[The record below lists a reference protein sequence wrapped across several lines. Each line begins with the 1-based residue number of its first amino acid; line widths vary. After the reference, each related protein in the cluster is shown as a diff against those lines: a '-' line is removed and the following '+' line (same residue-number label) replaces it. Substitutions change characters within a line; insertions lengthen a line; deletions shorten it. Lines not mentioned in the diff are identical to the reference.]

1 MYPDTMNEVVLSV
14 ENLSKQYRLGKI
26 GTGSLRQD
34 ISHWWKYK
42 VLKEQDPFFYGGE
55 DERYIWAL
63 RNVNFELKKGE
74 ALGII
79 GSNGSGKS
87 TLLKIISRI
96 TSPTKGHVYGKGTVS
111 SILEIGTGFHPE
123 LSGRENILMSGYA
136 LGMKKQEIRKKFD
149 EIVAFSGIAK
159 FIDTP
164 VKRYSSGMYVRLAFS
179 VAAHLEPD
187 ILIIDEVLAVG
198 DVEFQKKCMGKMQ
211 DVSHEKGRT
220 IIFVSHNMT
229 AINNLCSQAIWLEK
243 GIIQKTGTSKDVV
256 KSYLEKFA
264 RPSAPK
270 EWSDLATAPGNDII
284 RLKKTSVEAIGQ
296 SFINVATP
304 IKISCEFWCFAQAFS
319 INVNVRLEA
328 EHGECVFNLGSSS
341 VHAQHSIMQLNVV
354 IPPRLLNNQTYSVS
368 LTVVK
373 NHSEPI
379 FEFSN
384 CLAIDVQDER
394 QDMNYFGAWPGVIR
408 PTINND
414 LLIKEL
420 LENDQPKKA
429 SSMDA

>member
-1 MYPDTMNEVVLSV
+1 MEEIVLSV

-34 ISHWWKYK
+34 ISYWWKQSI
-42 VLKEQDPFFYGGE
+42 LKKNDPFFYSE

-63 RNVNFELKKGE
+63 KDVSFQLKNGE
-74 ALGII
+74 ALGIV

-87 TLLKIISRI
+87 TLLKIVSRI
-96 TSPTKGHVYGKGTVS
+96 TAPTRGHVYGKGTVS

-123 LSGRENILMSGYA
+123 LSGRENIFMSGYA
-136 LGMKKQEIRKKFD
+136 LGMTKQEIKKKFD
-149 EIVAFSGIAK
+149 EIVAFSGIEK

-211 DVSHEKGRT
+211 DVSREKGRT
-220 IIFVSHNMT
+220 ILFVSHNMT
-229 AINNLCSQAIWLEK
+229 AINNLCSKAIWLEK
-243 GIIQKTGTSKDVV
+243 GIVQKTGAAKEVV

-264 RPSAPK
+264 KPNAPK
-270 EWSDLATAPGNDII
+270 EWSEPSAAPGNNLI
-284 RLKKTSVEAIGQ
+284 RLKKTTVEATGQ
-296 SFINVATP
+296 SFISVTTP
-304 IKISCEFWCFAQAFS
+304 IKISCEFWCFAEGFS
-319 INVNVRLEA
+319 INVNVRLNGEQ
-328 EHGECVFNLGSSS
+328 GECVFNLGSSS
-341 VHAQHSIMQLNVV
+341 VQAQHSVMQLDVV

-368 LTVVK
+368 LTIVK
-373 NHSEPI
+373 NHSEPL

-384 CLAIDVQDER
+384 CLSIDVQDER
-394 QDMNYFGAWPGVIR
+394 QNMNYFGAWPGVIR
-408 PTINND
+408 PEINNN
-414 LLIKEL
+414 LRIKQL
-420 LENDQPKKA
+420 LENDQLKKRPVV
-429 SSMDA
+429 

>member
-1 MYPDTMNEVVLSV
+1 MEEIVLSV

-34 ISHWWKYK
+34 LNHWWKHK
-42 VLKEQDPFFYGGE
+42 MLKKPDPFFYAGE
-55 DERYIWAL
+55 DERFIWAL
-63 RNVNFELKKGE
+63 KDVNFELNSGD

-87 TLLKIISRI
+87 TLLKIISKI
-96 TSPTKGHVYGKGTVS
+96 TLPTKGYVRGKGTIS

-123 LSGRENILMSGYA
+123 LSGRENIFMSGYA
-136 LGMKKQEIRKKFD
+136 LGMTKEEIRKKFD
-149 EIVAFSGIAK
+149 EIVAFSGIEK

-211 DVSHEKGRT
+211 DVSHQKGRT
-220 IIFVSHNMT
+220 ILFVSHNMT
-229 AINNLCSQAIWLEK
+229 AINNLCSKAIWLEK
-243 GIIQKTGTSKDVV
+243 GILQKNGTAKEVV

-264 RPSAPK
+264 KPNLPK
-270 EWSDLATAPGNDII
+270 EWVESSAAPGNDMI
-284 RLKKTSVEAIGQ
+284 RLKKTSVEAIEQ
-296 SFINVATP
+296 SFISVATP
-304 IKISCEFWCFAQAFS
+304 VKICCEFWCLAEGFS
-319 INVNVRLEA
+319 VNINVRLNA
-328 EHGECVFNLGSSS
+328 EHGECVFDLGSSS
-341 VHAQHSIMQLNVV
+341 VQAQRSIMQLDV
-354 IPPRLLNNQTYSVS
+354 IIPARLLNNQTYSVS

-384 CLAIDVQDER
+384 CLSLDVQDER
-394 QDMNYFGAWPGVIR
+394 QEMNYFGAWPGVIR
-408 PTINND
+408 PSINNN
-414 LLIKEL
+414 LRIKEL
-420 LENDQPKKA
+420 LENDQTKKI
-429 SSMDA
+429 SSWNA

>member
-1 MYPDTMNEVVLSV
+1 MEEIVVSA

-34 ISHWWKYK
+34 INYWWKHT
-42 VLKEQDPFFYGGE
+42 VLKKPDPFFFNGE
-55 DERYIWAL
+55 DDRFIWAL
-63 RNVNFELKKGE
+63 KDVSFQVKKGE

-96 TSPTKGHVYGKGTVS
+96 TAPTKGYVRGKGTVS

-123 LSGRENILMSGYA
+123 LSGRENIFMSGYA
-136 LGMKKQEIRKKFD
+136 LGMTKEEIKKKFD
-149 EIVAFSGIAK
+149 EIVAFSGVEK

-198 DVEFQKKCMGKMQ
+198 DAEFQKKCMGKMQ
-211 DVSHEKGRT
+211 DVSHQKERT
-220 IIFVSHNMT
+220 ILFVSHNMT
-229 AINNLCSQAIWLEK
+229 AVNNLCSKAIWLEK
-243 GIIQKTGTSKDVV
+243 GMIQQYGASKDVV

-264 RPSAPK
+264 RPSLPK
-270 EWSDLATAPGNDII
+270 EWNDPLSAPGNESI
-284 RLKKTSVEAIGQ
+284 RLKRTSVEAIGQ
-296 SFINVATP
+296 PFISVASP
-304 IKISCEFWCFAQAFS
+304 VKISCQFWCWAEGFA
-319 INVNVRLEA
+319 INVNVQLNA
-328 EHGECVFNLGSSS
+328 EQGECVFNLGSSS
-341 VHAQHSIMQLNVV
+341 AQATRSVMQLDVV
-354 IPPRLLNNQTYSVS
+354 IPARLLNNQNYSIS

-379 FEFSN
+379 VDFSN
-384 CLAIDVQDER
+384 CLSFEVQDER
-394 QDMNYFGAWPGVIR
+394 QHINYFGTWPGVIR
-408 PTINND
+408 PVIDNNLIIKEILETD
-414 LLIKEL
+414 LLQTPNRI
-420 LENDQPKKA
+420 NG
-429 SSMDA
+429 

>member
-1 MYPDTMNEVVLSV
+1 MEEIVLRV

-34 ISHWWKYK
+34 ISYWWKHS
-42 VLKEQDPFFYGGE
+42 VLKKHDPFFYSG
-55 DERYIWAL
+55 DDDRFIWAL
-63 RNVNFELKKGE
+63 KDVSFDLQQGE

-96 TSPTKGHVYGKGTVS
+96 TSPTEGYVRGKGTVS

-123 LSGRENILMSGYA
+123 LSGRENIFMSGYA
-136 LGMKKQEIRKKFD
+136 LGMTKDEIKKKFD
-149 EIVAFSGIAK
+149 EIVAFSGIEK

-211 DVSHEKGRT
+211 DVSHENGRT
-220 IIFVSHNMT
+220 ILFVSHNMT
-229 AINNLCSQAIWLEK
+229 AINNLCSKALWLEK
-243 GIIQKTGTSKDVV
+243 GIVQKMGASKEVV

-264 RPSAPK
+264 RPNEPK
-270 EWSDLATAPGNDII
+270 EWTEPASAPGNDLI
-284 RLKKTSVEAIGQ
+284 RLKRTSVESTEG
-296 SFINVATP
+296 SFISVASA
-304 IKISCEFWCFAQAFS
+304 IKISFEFWCIAEGFS
-319 INVNVRLEA
+319 MNVNVRLNA
-328 EHGECVFNLGSSS
+328 EQGECVFNLGSSS
-341 VHAQHSIMQLNVV
+341 AQAQPSIMQLDVV

-368 LTVVK
+368 LTFVK

-384 CLAIDVQDER
+384 CLSFEVQDER
-394 QDMNYFGAWPGVIR
+394 QGMNYFGAWPGVIR
-408 PTINND
+408 PTINNN
-414 LLIKEL
+414 LRVKEI
-420 LENDQPKKA
+420 LENDASKKIHNI
-429 SSMDA
+429 DA

>member
-1 MYPDTMNEVVLSV
+1 MEEIVLSV

-34 ISHWWKYK
+34 VNHWWKHR
-42 VLKEQDPFFYGGE
+42 VLKKQDPFFYGGE
-55 DERYIWAL
+55 DKRFIWAL
-63 RNVNFELKKGE
+63 KDVSFDLKTGD

-96 TSPTKGHVYGKGTVS
+96 TAPTKGYVRGKGTVS

-123 LSGRENILMSGYA
+123 LSGRENIFMSGYA
-136 LGMKKQEIRKKFD
+136 LGMTREEIKTKFD
-149 EIVAFSGIAK
+149 EIVTFSGIEK

-211 DVSHEKGRT
+211 DVSNEKGRT
-220 IIFVSHNMT
+220 ILFVSHNMA
-229 AINNLCSQAIWLEK
+229 AITNLCSKAIWLEK
-243 GIIQKTGTSKDVV
+243 GTVQKTGAAKEVV

-264 RPSAPK
+264 KPNLPK
-270 EWSDLATAPGNDII
+270 EWNEPSVAPGNDLV
-284 RLKKTSVEAIGQ
+284 RLKKTSVEANEQ
-296 SFINVATP
+296 SFISVATAV
-304 IKISCEFWCFAQAFS
+304 KISCEFWCFAEGFS
-319 INVNVRLEA
+319 INVNMRLDA

-341 VHAQHSIMQLNVV
+341 VQAQRSIMQLDV
-354 IPPRLLNNQTYSVS
+354 IIPARLLNNQTYSVS

-384 CLAIDVQDER
+384 CLSLDVQDER
-394 QDMNYFGAWPGVIR
+394 QNMNYFGAWPGVIR
-408 PTINND
+408 PVINND
-414 LLIKEL
+414 LRIKEL
-420 LENDQPKKA
+420 LESDQAKKTFRI
-429 SSMDA
+429 DA

>member
-1 MYPDTMNEVVLSV
+1 MEEIVLSV

-34 ISHWWKYK
+34 ISYWWKYS
-42 VLKEQDPFFYGGE
+42 VLKKPDPFFYSEE
-55 DERYIWAL
+55 DERFLWAL
-63 RNVNFELKKGE
+63 KDVSFNLKKGE

-96 TSPTKGHVYGKGTVS
+96 TSPTKGHVRGKGTVS

-123 LSGRENILMSGYA
+123 LSGRENIFMSGYA
-136 LGMKKQEIRKKFD
+136 LGMTKEEIKKKFD
-149 EIVAFSGIAK
+149 EIVAFSGIEK
-159 FIDTP
+159 FVDTP

-211 DVSHEKGRT
+211 DVSAAKGRT
-220 IIFVSHNMT
+220 ILFVSHNMT
-229 AINNLCSQAIWLEK
+229 AITNLCSKTIWLDK
-243 GIIQKTGTSKDVV
+243 GVIKQTGLSKDVV

-264 RPSAPK
+264 QPIAPK
-270 EWSDLATAPGNDII
+270 EWKEPESAPGNDLI
-284 RLKKTSVEAIGQ
+284 RLKRTSVEAAEQ
-296 SFINVATP
+296 SFISVATA
-304 IKISCEFWCFAQAFS
+304 IKICCEFWCFAEGFT
-319 INVNVRLEA
+319 INANVSLNGEQ
-328 EHGECVFNLGSSS
+328 GECVFNLGSSS
-341 VHAQHSIMQLNVV
+341 VEAQHSVLSLDVV
-354 IPPRLLNNQTYSVS
+354 IPPRLLNNQTYTIS

-373 NHSEPI
+373 NHSEPL

-384 CLAIDVQDER
+384 CLSFEVQDER
-394 QDMNYFGAWPGVIR
+394 QNMNYFGAWPGVIR
-408 PTINND
+408 PVINND
-414 LLIKEL
+414 LRIKEI
-420 LENDQPKKA
+420 LETDQPKLTHRINA
-429 SSMDA
+429 

>member
-1 MYPDTMNEVVLSV
+1 MDEIVLSV

-34 ISHWWKYK
+34 ISYWWKHS
-42 VLKEQDPFFYGGE
+42 VLKKQDPFFYNDE
-55 DERYIWAL
+55 DERFIWAL
-63 RNVNFELKKGE
+63 KDVSFELKKGD

-96 TSPTKGHVYGKGTVS
+96 TAPSKGRVRGNGSIS

-123 LSGRENILMSGYA
+123 LSGRENIFMSGYA
-136 LGMKKQEIRKKFD
+136 LGMTKEEIKKKFD
-149 EIVAFSGIAK
+149 EIVAFSGIEK

-187 ILIIDEVLAVG
+187 ILVIDEVLAVG

-220 IIFVSHNMT
+220 ILFVSHNMT
-229 AINNLCSQAIWLEK
+229 AINSLCSKAVWLEK
-243 GIIQKTGTSKDVV
+243 GILQKTGSAKEVV
-256 KSYLEKFA
+256 RSYLEQFA
-264 RPSAPK
+264 RPSLPK
-270 EWSDLATAPGNDII
+270 EWNQPAEAPGNDLI
-284 RLKKTSVEAIGQ
+284 RLKKTSVEAAGQ
-296 SFINVATP
+296 SFVSVATT
-304 IKISCEFWCFAQAFS
+304 IKICCQFWCFAEGFS
-319 INVNVRLEA
+319 INVNVCLNG

-341 VHAQHSIMQLNVV
+341 VVAQHSVVQLDVV

-373 NHSEPI
+373 NHSEPLV
-379 FEFSN
+379 EFSN
-384 CLAIDVQDER
+384 CLSIDVQDER
-394 QDMNYFGAWPGVIR
+394 QNMNYFGAWPGVIR
-408 PTINND
+408 PVINND
-414 LLIKEL
+414 LSIKEL
-420 LENDQPKKA
+420 LKSDQAKNKF
-429 SSMDA
+429 SIDA